1 MEIKV
6 IYAEQT
12 TTTHI
17 NYGGKANNLIELKKN
32 GVQVPDFLIIPSNYL
47 ENLLPETLKDKSDF
61 ISQFVFPDSLLDQ
74 IMTYFN
80 HSEYVAVRSSALN
93 EDGNKNSF
101 AGQYESKLFVDRSHL
116 NEAIITVWKSLYS
129 ERVMVYQKNNLLE
142 SSGMAILIQKMIDA
156 DVSGVG
162 FSMNP
167 LTGKTDE
174 TVINAVYGLGE
185 GVVSGEL
192 NADLFIK
199 NQINIKKEIAE
210 KSNTIKF
217 NLETKNGTKCYPLPE
232 EKINKACLNDDQ
244 IIEISGILNQL
255 SVYFKHPQDV
265 EFAYA
270 SGQLYILQTR
280 PITTYKKTEL
290 REEKYTIWDNSNIIE
305 SYPDLTL
312 PLTFSFIEKMYEAVY
327 KQLSFIL
334 GVSREKI
341 EENRDVYANM
351 LGLLYGRVYY
361 NLNNWHKSLSLL
373 PGYKLNAEFMDTMMG
388 VKEKFDTKI
397 EPSRN
402 KLKEYFHVISALFK
416 ILKQHNSLNKDRIAF
431 QRHFNEV
438 MFEFE
443 SMNFEK
449 MELSELLSKYEL
461 LENTLVKKWRAPLVN
476 DFFCMIYFGVLQ
488 KLVAKY
494 NLDENNTLHND
505 LVSSSKDIISTE
517 PITMTMS
524 IINLIHTSEESKN
537 LFEENTAT
545 EILIKIKEPRFSDIN
560 LAIQKYIQK
569 WGERCVGELKL
580 ETITYKQQPENYIK
594 ILQNF
599 VKNKT
604 DKTIHSGNHLRS
616 EAEQNI
622 KNKLKS
628 KPLKKFIFSYVLKKA
643 RYLISNRENLR
654 FERTRAFGMVRILM
668 MEIGRKLS
676 QKKII
681 ENERDVFY
689 LTQNEVFNYINQT
702 KAKIDLKALIED
714 RKTNYKNYKKNY
726 LPERIKTNQPIEE
739 LEFNHEIDE
748 NNSELNTLKGI
759 GCCKGIVSGRATVIH
774 SPQEIENLNNTI
786 LITSSTDPGWVVL
799 FPSASAIV
807 VERGSLLSHSAIVS
821 REMGIPCIVG
831 VKNLLQHIKT
841 GDLIEING
849 SNGIVKILERA

>member
-1 MEIKV
+1 MEIKL

-12 TTTHI
+12 RTTHV
-17 NYGGKANNLIELKKN
+17 NYGGKANNLIEIKKN
-32 GVQVPDFLIIPSNYL
+32 GIKVPDFLIIPSNYL
-47 ENLLPETLKDKSDF
+47 ENLLPETLQDKSDF

-80 HSEYVAVRSSALN
+80 QSEYVAVRSSALN

-129 ERVMVYQKNNLLE
+129 DRVMVYQKNNHLE

-162 FSMNP
+162 FSINP
-167 LTGKTDE
+167 LTGTTDE

-199 NQINIKKEIAE
+199 NQISIKKEIAE
-210 KSNTIKF
+210 KSNSIKF
-217 NLETKNGTKCYPLPE
+217 NLESKNGTKCYPLPE

-244 IIEISGILNQL
+244 IIEISSILSQL

-265 EFAYA
+265 EFAYE
-270 SGQLYILQTR
+270 SGQLFILQTR
-280 PITTYKKTEL
+280 PITTFKKTEL
-290 REEKYTIWDNSNIIE
+290 KDEKYTIWDNSNIIE

-334 GVSREKI
+334 GVSKEKI
-341 EENRDVYANM
+341 EENREVYANM

-397 EPSRN
+397 EPSQN

-431 QRHFNEV
+431 QRYFNEV

-461 LENTLVKKWRAPLVN
+461 LENTLVKKWKAPLVN

-524 IINLIHTSEESKN
+524 IVNLINNSEEAKN
-537 LFEENTAT
+537 LFEEKTAT
-545 EILIKIKEPRFSDIN
+545 EILIKIKEHRFSDIH

-622 KNKLKS
+622 ENKLNG
-628 KPLKKFIFSYVLKKA
+628 KPLKKIIFSYVLIKA

-681 ENERDVFY
+681 DNERDVFY
-689 LTQNEVFNYINQT
+689 LTQDEVFNYIKHIEPKLN
-702 KAKIDLKALIED
+702 LKTLIED
-714 RKTNYKNYKKNY
+714 RKTDYKNYKKNY

-739 LEFNHEIDE
+739 LEFNHEIEE

-759 GCCKGIVSGRATVIH
+759 GCCKGIVRGRATVIH

-786 LITSSTDPGWVVL
+786 LITASTDPGWVVL

-831 VKNLLQHIKT
+831 VKNLLKHIKT